1 MVDVEAEMGVV
12 EEVAIQVTIEEV
24 ALWRV
29 MCLNIN

>member
-29 MCLNIN
+29 M

>member
-1 MVDVEAEMGVV
+1 MEAEMGVV

>member
-1 MVDVEAEMGVV
+1 MEAEMGVV

-24 ALWRV
+24 TLWRV

>member
-1 MVDVEAEMGVV
+1 VEAEMGVV

>member
-1 MVDVEAEMGVV
+1 VVDVEAEMGVV
-12 EEVAIQVTIEEV
+12 EEVAIQATIEEV